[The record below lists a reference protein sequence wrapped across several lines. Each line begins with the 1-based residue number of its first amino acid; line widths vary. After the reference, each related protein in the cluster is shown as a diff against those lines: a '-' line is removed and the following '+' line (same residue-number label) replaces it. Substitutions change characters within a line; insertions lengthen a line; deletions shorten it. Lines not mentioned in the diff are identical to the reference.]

1 MKKPLFE
8 ASFRVTKESCRALA
22 KAKSSQYFRTVW
34 VCNALIALGVTI
46 LWVIGSFHARWLTE
60 VLALL
65 VLHSALGVRLA
76 AWWMY
81 ASRNASVDVTR
92 LSFLNEGVYVRSRV
106 EESLIRYDHVTGLRR
121 DGEYLMIYMRHHT
134 PLVICDGEVA
144 DGKAAELEAFLSE
157 RTGQTVRFFR
167 T

>member
-46 LWVIGSFHARWLTE
+46 LWVIGSFHARWLTV

-134 PLVICDGEVA
+134 PLVFRKSEVL
-144 DGKAAELEAFLSE
+144 GQRAEELKAFLKE
-157 RTGQTVRFFR
+157 KTGREFR
-167 T
+167 PFRG